1 MEVRTRFCP
10 GFCEK
15 RFVER
20 GFSMVRSWWFVVSL
34 WLVDSAVCGGEKS
47 DRVLRFIFVRRTP
60 RRVAAEFAWALFE
73 GGE

>member
-1 MEVRTRFCP
+1 
-10 GFCEK
+10 
-15 RFVER
+15 
-20 GFSMVRSWWFVVSL
+20 MVRSWWFVVSL
-34 WLVDSAVCGGEKS
+34 WLVDGAVCGGEKS